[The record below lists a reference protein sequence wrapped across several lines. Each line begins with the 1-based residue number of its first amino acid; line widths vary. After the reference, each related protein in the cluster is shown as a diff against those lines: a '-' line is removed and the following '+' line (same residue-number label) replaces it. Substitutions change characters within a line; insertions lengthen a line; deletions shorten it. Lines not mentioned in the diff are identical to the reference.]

1 MFQFTGKEGTA
12 IKNKHN
18 AGYSLIEVVVAMAIL
33 ALIVI
38 PVSTGMVTAFKMNA
52 KAEKLMH
59 AELAVS
65 SAVESLMSTGIDDPS
80 IEYPDVDD
88 VDIDITEEEE
98 GAYYKV
104 TVKSKEVADVT
115 VVTYIRAVDS
125 PETSAE
131 EEGG

>member
-1 MFQFTGKEGTA
+1 
-12 IKNKHN
+12 
-18 AGYSLIEVVVAMAIL
+18 MAIL

-59 AELAVS
+59 AELVVS
-65 SAVESLMSTGIDDPS
+65 SAVESLMSTGINGTQISKESLIPR
-80 IEYPDVDD
+80 DVDGELIYRVED
-88 VDIDITEEEE
+88 FDFWVTPIPETVGENIICYE
-98 GAYYKV
+98 V
-104 TVKSKEVADVT
+104 TVKSKEVDDVT

-125 PETSAE
+125 VDSTKASTE

>member
-1 MFQFTGKEGTA
+1 
-12 IKNKHN
+12 
-18 AGYSLIEVVVAMAIL
+18 MAIL

-52 KAEKLMH
+52 KAEKLMY

-65 SAVESLMSTGIDDPS
+65 SAVESLMSTGIGGPPD
-80 IEYPDVDD
+80 EYPDVH
-88 VDIDITEEEE
+88 IDKSVEED

-125 PETSAE
+125 PEASAD

>member
-12 IKNKHN
+12 IKSKHN

-65 SAVESLMSTGIDDPS
+65 SAVESLMSRGIDDPS
-80 IEYPDVDD
+80 KEYSNSD
-88 VDIDITEEEE
+88 VDIGIVAEEES
-98 GAYYKV
+98 AYYKV

-125 PETSAE
+125 PENSAE

>member
-1 MFQFTGKEGTA
+1 
-12 IKNKHN
+12 
-18 AGYSLIEVVVAMAIL
+18 MAIL

-59 AELAVS
+59 AELVVS
-65 SAVESLMSTGIDDPS
+65 SAVESLMSTGIGGPLDEHP
-80 IEYPDVDD
+80 D
-88 VDIDITEEEE
+88 VDIDISEEED
-98 GAYYKV
+98 GAYYEV

-125 PETSAE
+125 TEDPAV